1 MVVRQKY
8 SESVTDYIKR
18 FRETRNKFYRLNF
31 REKDLADLA
40 LAGLS
45 SYL

>member
-1 MVVRQKY
+1 M
-8 SESVTDYIKR
+8 KR
-18 FRETRNKFYRLNF
+18 SRETRNKYYRLIV

-45 SYL
+45 LYL